1 MAFKG
6 WRGCERQ
13 CDCWPHHNFVC
24 VREAPLPVDLASR
37 AWWHQKE
44 VSLPLAEAIW
54 ARTHGFL
61 KKICVTTCSL
71 GQHSWAVNNLYMGS
85 RQPCQEVTIQSFC
98 SLARHP
104 TLPNNLSKQP
114 IMTLYTHVKMVSCTS
129 NRLITQRFRYRSGTK
144 SAGFNTCPICRRF
157 GLTKLV
163 WWFYINPLSILRFI

>member
-1 MAFKG
+1 MAFNG

-13 CDCWPHHNFVC
+13 CDCRPHHNFVC
-24 VREAPLPVDLASR
+24 IREATPPSGPGLAGLMASER
-37 AWWHQKE
+37 SAP
-44 VSLPLAEAIW
+44 PLAEAVW

-61 KKICVTTCSL
+61 KKIRVTTCFL
-71 GQHSWAVNNLYMGS
+71 GQHSWSMNNMYMGS

-98 SLARHP
+98 SLARQP

-129 NRLITQRFRYRSGTK
+129 NRLITQRFQYRPGIK
-144 SAGFNTCPICRRF
+144 SAGFNTCPMCPRF

-163 WWFYINPLSILRFI
+163 WWFYINQVLAES